1 MDDRQLLEL
10 YLARDERALTETDNR
25 YRLICTDIALH
36 ILENA
41 KDAETCV
48 YEVLRQAWES
58 IPPDRPLHLSAY
70 LYKRTRTRSLEGFEA
85 SHAVKRGYHLFADI
99 LEELDD
105 CSAARGSDL
114 SGGFDRGA
122 EAVRA
127 GECLSRFLRKTPG
140 EARDIFLCR
149 YFFAESLGEIARRFG
164 LHENR
169 VVAVL
174 RRTRGKLRRF
184 LEQESR
190 SNGNPDA
197 MTLAFGLSY
206 VDDALIL
213 SAHGKAK
220 KTRRLVPW
228 AVAGCVVLAL
238 IAAFPY
244 LRTVINT
251 NLVLRGPN
259 WREENVVGDA
269 EQPNKP
275 AADAILSIGATA
287 SLGGSTLTVTEVT
300 DTTLSLSL
308 TKTDGTPLYAAFYDR
323 MGDALGCTEPDY
335 KVDGATIRPNLI
347 RIYSEDGAEPVFTLP
362 EEAGTY
368 TVTVDFSR
376 IRNGQYPM
384 EDYVGFFIYDGEGNP
399 AAVYFS
405 IIPLP
410 SETESGAA
418 AETETAVGTQTP
430 AP

>member
-1 MDDRQLLEL
+1 MEDKQLLEL
-10 YLARDERALTETDNR
+10 YMAQDERALTETDNR
-25 YRLICTDIALH
+25 YRLACTDIALH

-41 KDAETCV
+41 QDAEACV
-48 YEVLRQAWES
+48 YEVLRQARES
-58 IPPDRPLHLSAY
+58 VPLDRPHHLGAY
-70 LYKRTRTRSLEGFEA
+70 LCKRTRTRSLERFEA
-85 SHAVKRGYHLFADI
+85 SHAVKRGYRLFADI
-99 LEELDD
+99 LEELGD
-105 CSAARGSDL
+105 CLPTWANGFSE
-114 SGGFDRGA
+114 GFDHGA
-122 EAVRA
+122 ETIRA
-127 GECLSRFLRKTPG
+127 GECLSRFLRKTSG

-164 LHENR
+164 LNENR

-184 LEQESR
+184 LEQEPR
-190 SNGNPDA
+190 GTWNPDV

-206 VDDALIL
+206 ADDTFIL
-213 SAHGKAK
+213 SARGRAK
-220 KTRRLVPW
+220 KARRLIPW
-228 AVAGCVVLAL
+228 VAAACAVLAL
-238 IAAFPY
+238 IVSFPY

-259 WREENVVGDA
+259 WREENEVGDA

-275 AADAILSIGATA
+275 AADAILSIGTTA

-308 TKTDGTPLYAAFYDR
+308 TKTDSTPLYVAFYDR
-323 MGDALGCTEPDY
+323 MGDALGCTEPNY

-347 RIYSEDGAEPVFTLP
+347 RVYPEDGAEPVFTLP
-362 EEAGTY
+362 EGAGTY

-384 EDYVGFFIYDGEGNP
+384 EDYVGFFIYDGEGVP

-405 IIPLP
+405 IIPTP
-410 SETESGAA
+410 PETESGAV
-418 AETETAVGTQTP
+418 TETDPSVGTRTP
-430 AP
+430 TP